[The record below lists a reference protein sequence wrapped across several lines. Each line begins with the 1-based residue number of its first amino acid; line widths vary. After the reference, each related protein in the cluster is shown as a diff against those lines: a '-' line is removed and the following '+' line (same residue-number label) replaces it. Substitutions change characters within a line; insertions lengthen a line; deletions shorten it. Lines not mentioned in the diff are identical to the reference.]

1 MQEAGLVNVLRTILI
16 ILVIYYAF
24 KIVMRFAFPL
34 LMKRFMGK
42 MEKKFQQQQGQH
54 RPNQPTTKVG
64 ETIIDKKPDSKS
76 STNNN
81 VGEYVDY
88 EDVD

>member
-16 ILVIYYAF
+16 ILVIYYAL

-54 RPNQPTTKVG
+54 QPNQPRSKVG
-64 ETIIDKKPDSKS
+64 ETIIDKKPDSNS
-76 STNNN
+76 GTNND
-81 VGEYVDY
+81 VGEYIDY

>member
-16 ILVIYYAF
+16 ILVIYYAL

-54 RPNQPTTKVG
+54 HPNQPTTKVG
-64 ETIIDKKPDSKS
+64 ETIIDKKPSSNS